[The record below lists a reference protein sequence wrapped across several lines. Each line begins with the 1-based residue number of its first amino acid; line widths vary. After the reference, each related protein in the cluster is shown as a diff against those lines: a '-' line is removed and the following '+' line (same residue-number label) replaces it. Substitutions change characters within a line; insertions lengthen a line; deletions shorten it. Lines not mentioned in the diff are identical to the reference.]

1 MNEAYIQTNLLQPL
15 ELESQHTEVSG
26 TINGKASARE
36 ANVTEIIIAKAKSDS
51 VQMLLP
57 MLTRLNQEQRWLALI
72 DPPSELLQRWKSERQ
87 AGLDEIMILR
97 SSEQSTATDLCER
110 ALATGTCHAAILW
123 SQGISNEAFERLE
136 RASIEGDSHGIVLR
150 SR

>member
-1 MNEAYIQTNLLQPL
+1 MNEAYIQSDLLHSL
-15 ELESQHTEVSG
+15 AYENDCTELDKLAKNESAA
-26 TINGKASARE
+26 KE
-36 ANVTEIIIAKAKSDS
+36 ANVTEIIIAKSKSDS

-72 DPPSELLQRWKSERQ
+72 DPPCELLKRWKEERQ
-87 AGLDEIMILR
+87 ADLDEIMVLR
-97 SSEQSTATDLCER
+97 SNEKSSASDLCEK

-123 SQGISNEAFERLE
+123 SQGLSNDAFERLE
-136 RASIEGDSHGIVLR
+136 KASIEGDSHGIVVR

>member
-1 MNEAYIQTNLLQPL
+1 MNEAYIQTDLLHSPEYEQRGIQQ
-15 ELESQHTEVSG
+15 S
-26 TINGKASARE
+26 TIGPNKSPAKE

-72 DPPSELLQRWKSERQ
+72 DPPTELLQRWKDERQ

-97 SSEQSTATDLCER
+97 STDHSAAADLCEK
-110 ALATGTCHAAILW
+110 ALAMGTCHAAILW

-136 RASIEGDSHGIVLR
+136 KASMQGDSHGIVLR

>member
-1 MNEAYIQTNLLQPL
+1 MNEAYIQTDLLHST
-15 ELESQHTEVSG
+15 EFDNSQIEQ
-26 TINGKASARE
+26 SAIRPNSSPAKE

-72 DPPSELLQRWKSERQ
+72 DPPTELLQRWKDERQ
-87 AGLDEIMILR
+87 AGLDEIMVLR
-97 SSEQSTATDLCER
+97 SNEQSAANDLCEK

-123 SQGISNEAFERLE
+123 SQGISSETFERLE
-136 RASIEGDSHGIVLR
+136 KASIEGDSHGIVLR

>member
-1 MNEAYIQTNLLQPL
+1 MNKAFIQTDLLL
-15 ELESQHTEVSG
+15 
-26 TINGKASARE
+26 SADVHDRKEQQSAIGSSYSAAKE

-72 DPPSELLQRWKSERQ
+72 DPPTELLQRWKDEHQ
-87 AGLDEIMILR
+87 AGIDEIMVLR
-97 SSEQSTATDLCER
+97 SNEHSSATELCEK
-110 ALATGTCHAAILW
+110 ALSTGTCHAAILW
-123 SQGISNEAFERLE
+123 SQGISNETFERLE
-136 RASIEGDSHGIVLR
+136 RASIKGDSHGIVLR

>member
-1 MNEAYIQTNLLQPL
+1 MNEAYIQTNLLHSL
-15 ELESQHTEVSG
+15 ELEAPDQHST
-26 TINGKASARE
+26 SAAKSNTSAKE
-36 ANVTEIIIAKAKSDS
+36 ANVTEIIIAKSKSDS

-97 SSEQSTATDLCER
+97 SSEQSTAINLCEK

-123 SQGISNEAFERLE
+123 SQGISN
-136 RASIEGDSHGIVLR
+136 
-150 SR
+150 

>member
-1 MNEAYIQTNLLQPL
+1 MNEAYIQTDLLH
-15 ELESQHTEVSG
+15 STEFDNRKNAQSVIGPNISP
-26 TINGKASARE
+26 TKE

-72 DPPSELLQRWKSERQ
+72 DPPTELLQRWKDERQ
-87 AGLDEIMILR
+87 AGLDEIMVLR
-97 SSEQSTATDLCER
+97 SNEQSAAVDLCEK
-110 ALATGTCHAAILW
+110 ALSTGTCHAAILW
-123 SQGISNEAFERLE
+123 SQGISSETFERLE